1 MENKTALT
9 GSLSSLPRKQ
19 VFITFAGVILAMF
32 LGSLDQTVVNTAMP
46 RIIIDL
52 GGFDQ
57 YTWVTTVYII
67 TSAVTVPIV
76 GKLIDMYGRKTFYIA
91 GLCIFVLASVA
102 CGMSSSMMQII
113 AFRGVQGIGAGIM
126 MANAFTTIA
135 DLFPPAE
142 RGKYQGYMGA
152 IFGLSS
158 VVGPTIG
165 GFLTDSLSW
174 HWVFFINVPFGIL
187 VIALFLKFFPNLKP
201 DSSQHSIDYQGVA
214 LLILTV
220 IPALLA
226 FSWAGATYAWAS
238 PQIIGMFVFSVVM
251 LGLFIHCERRSRE
264 PIIPLSLFKNR
275 IVTVSVI
282 VTFLTSVGMFG
293 GITFVPLFFQG
304 VLGASATRSGNFLI
318 PMTLGIVFGSFVSG
332 QLLSRTGGHYRIQ
345 AIVGTAIMC
354 FGLFLLSRINAD
366 ASYAMVITNTV
377 ITGIGLGT
385 TFPLFTIAVQNAVP
399 NNMLGVATSSTTF
412 FRSIGGS
419 VGLAILGSAM
429 NNRFSVELLKSV
441 PENIK
446 STAPPEFLSS
456 LTHNPQALV
465 STQAQA
471 QLQNSLNQMGLQGSG
486 ILEQL
491 LGGLRQ
497 ALASSIS
504 QVFLI
509 AMVIVLLAFIGS
521 FFMKELPLRKHDL
534 GPEKPESKL

>member
-1 MENKTALT
+1 MENKSAT

-19 VFITFAGVILAMF
+19 VFLTFAGVILAMF

-52 GGFDQ
+52 GGFNQ

-67 TSAVTVPIV
+67 ASAVTIPIV
-76 GKLIDMYGRKTFYIA
+76 GKLIDMYGRKSFYIA

-102 CGMSSSMMQII
+102 CGFSSTMTQII

-165 GFLTDSLSW
+165 GFLTDALSW

-201 DSSQHSIDYQGVA
+201 DNAKHSIDYQGVS

-226 FSWAGATYAWAS
+226 FSWAGAQYSWAS
-238 PQIIGMFVFSVVM
+238 PQIIVMFLFSIIM
-251 LGLFIHCERRSRE
+251 LCLFIRNERRARE
-264 PIIPLSLFKNR
+264 PIIPLSLFRNR

-293 GITFVPLFFQG
+293 GITFIPLFFQG

-345 AIVGTAIMC
+345 AIVGTAIMSS
-354 FGLFLLSRINAD
+354 GLFLLSRINVD
-366 ASYAMVITNTV
+366 SSYTVVVVNTV
-377 ITGIGLGT
+377 ITGVGLGI

-399 NNMLGVATSSTTF
+399 NNMLGVATSATTF

-419 VGLAILGSAM
+419 VGLAILGSAL
-429 NNRFSVELLKSV
+429 NNRFSSELLISV
-441 PENIK
+441 PESIK
-446 STAPPEFLSS
+446 SQVPPEMLTS

-471 QLQNSLNQMGLQGSG
+471 QLQDALNQTGVQGSG
-486 ILEQL
+486 LLEQL

-497 ALASSIS
+497 ALASSIA

-509 AMVIVLLAFIGS
+509 AMVVVIIALAAS
-521 FFMKELPLRKHDL
+521 FFMKEIPLRKHNR
-534 GPEKPESKL
+534 GPEKE